1 MTDRPSTGEAFR
13 VLAVGTCVVC
23 TAPIEGRIAFNR
35 ESRVVD
41 SEGFLVSPKGLTCD
55 SCLAEQGVATSVTA
69 RV

>member
-23 TAPIEGRIAFNR
+23 IAPVEGRIAFNR

-41 SEGFLVSPKGLTCD
+41 SEGFLVTPKGLTCD
-55 SCLAEQGVATSVTA
+55 ACLAERGAATSFMA
-69 RV
+69 SL

>member
-1 MTDRPSTGEAFR
+1 MSDRPSLGEAFR
-13 VLAVGTCVVC
+13 VLAEGTCVVC
-23 TAPIEGRIAFNR
+23 SAQVEGRIAFNR

-55 SCLAEQGVATSVTA
+55 ACLAEQGAATSVTA

>member
-23 TAPIEGRIAFNR
+23 SAEIEGRIAFNR

-41 SEGFLVSPKGLTCD
+41 SEGFLVSPKGITCD
-55 SCLAEQGVATSVTA
+55 PCLAKQGVATSVTA